1 MKKLLISLIG
11 VLLITVFAGDVPNI
25 QTKEVSAQPNK
36 TKCFVTDFGGFHCEG
51 NPGYEE
57 ALKKLNGN

>member
-11 VLLITVFAGDVPNI
+11 VLLIAGFSGDVPII

-57 ALKKLNGN
+57 ALKRLDKN